1 MRDFTVVI
9 SGLRVIAPQSQ
20 SAHELNDF
28 LRRIDSAQ
36 EVLTSA
42 AEADPKNRENY
53 KFFTIWAHMSR
64 AEVFHRMNEM
74 QQHEFALKETM
85 RRYFALPRNMF
96 RKALRGLASV

>member
-9 SGLRVIAPQSQ
+9 SGLKILSPQSQ
-20 SAHELNDF
+20 SRQELNDY
-28 LRRIDSAQ
+28 LQRIDAAQ

-53 KFFTIWAHMSR
+53 KFFAIWAHMSR
-64 AEVFHRMNEM
+64 AEVFHRLNEM
-74 QQHEFALKETM
+74 QQHELALKETM